1 MTACLIPVKELSTA
15 MSRLGDILKQ
25 DDKIALSLA
34 MLEDVVELVSGIS
47 GISPL
52 VIVTR
57 DPCAAAIADKYG
69 IEVIQEPLNVRGEGP
84 AVDYGADTL
93 TRRGV
98 DRLLVIPSD
107 IPQVE
112 ASDIEAILA
121 VDAGVPSVVIAPAH
135 DGGTNA
141 MFRKPPTSIP
151 SRFGPNSLALHL
163 QEAKTKGVDAR
174 IIELNSLYV
183 DVDTPEDLASVL
195 TWKGPERTRR
205 FVESVGLSDKLPMP
219 KKPWVGRQS

>member
-15 MSRLGDILKQ
+15 MSRLGDILEQ

-34 MLEDVVELVSGIS
+34 MLEDVIEVVSSVSSIS
-47 GISPL
+47 LL

-57 DPCAAAIADKYG
+57 DPRAAAIADNYG
-69 IEVIQEPLNVRGEGP
+69 IEVIQEPLDVRGEGP
-84 AVDYGADTL
+84 AVDYGAETL
-93 TRRGV
+93 ARRGV

-135 DGGTNA
+135 DGAPTPCSGDRPRPYPHGSGQTA
-141 MFRKPPTSIP
+141 LLCTCKRQKPRVS
-151 SRFGPNSLALHL
+151 
-163 QEAKTKGVDAR
+163 
-174 IIELNSLYV
+174 
-183 DVDTPEDLASVL
+183 TP
-195 TWKGPERTRR
+195 G
-205 FVESVGLSDKLPMP
+205 
-219 KKPWVGRQS
+219 